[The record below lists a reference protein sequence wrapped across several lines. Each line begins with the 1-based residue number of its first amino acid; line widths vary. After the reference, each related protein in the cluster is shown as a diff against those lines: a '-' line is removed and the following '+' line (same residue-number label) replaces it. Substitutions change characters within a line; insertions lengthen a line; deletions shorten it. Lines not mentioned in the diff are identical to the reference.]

1 MVRLEKK
8 KYATKHRNS
17 ARVEGPEGSLNRLR
31 NRTCFW
37 LQEDLECSE
46 TRFSTGQGIALFQDT
61 LNRKELKSPEDRR
74 KKAWIV
80 QVKMPFPSCVNQ
92 PPSTGNAADCE
103 QVAGLRFLTHC
114 SFQG

>member
-1 MVRLEKK
+1 MHIHPIHCKIELDSISICIGWHVMVRLDKK
-8 KYATKHRNS
+8 KYASKHRNS
-17 ARVEGPEGSLNRLR
+17 ARVEGPDGSLNRIR

-74 KKAWIV
+74 KKL
-80 QVKMPFPSCVNQ
+80 
-92 PPSTGNAADCE
+92 
-103 QVAGLRFLTHC
+103 GLCKSKCLSRPV
-114 SFQG
+114 